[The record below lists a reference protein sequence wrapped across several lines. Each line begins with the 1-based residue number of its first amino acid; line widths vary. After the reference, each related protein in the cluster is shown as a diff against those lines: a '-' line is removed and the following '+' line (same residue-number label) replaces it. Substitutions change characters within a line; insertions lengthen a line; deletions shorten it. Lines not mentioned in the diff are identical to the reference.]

1 MDITSWIIF
10 VYFKYILIAL
20 DFTYS
25 IIFNY
30 LNVWSIFV
38 TKYIIFIIKFEIWI
52 YTSKLRLWMEL
63 LGEFFYGVWYWY
75 TSIKSKRI

>member
-25 IIFNY
+25 IILNY
-30 LNVWSIFV
+30 LNVWNIFV
-38 TKYIIFIIKFEIWI
+38 TKYIILIIEFEIWI
-52 YTSKLRLWMEL
+52 YTSKPRLWMEF